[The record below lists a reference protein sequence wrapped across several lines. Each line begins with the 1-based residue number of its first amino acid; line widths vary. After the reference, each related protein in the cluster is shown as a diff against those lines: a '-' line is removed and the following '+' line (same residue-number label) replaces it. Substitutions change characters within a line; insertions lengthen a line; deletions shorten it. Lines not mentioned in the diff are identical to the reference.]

1 MKNSN
6 LLGKK
11 SSLFSDQPK
20 IHDKIGCEFKTQK
33 VALTFKIYSLPENP
47 KEVEENEEKI
57 EKDSKETEKKVEVT
71 KVSNRYEAL
80 VKASK
85 TVHHKDGDEEDD
97 EDDDEEEEEDCDWEW
112 DYGDGQEDNDQDDK
126 AEEVTSDYIE
136 VDVSPTEE
144 ITIPKLSLNPL
155 PPERLIRSSEEREK
169 SSEPP
174 DENEDSE
181 TGSYNY
187 VFYVR

>member
-33 VALTFKIYSLPENP
+33 VALTFIIFSLPEN
-47 KEVEENEEKI
+47 KEVEGNEEKI

-126 AEEVTSDYIE
+126 AEEVTSDYIGKQNFFQK
-136 VDVSPTEE
+136 
-144 ITIPKLSLNPL
+144 I
-155 PPERLIRSSEEREK
+155 
-169 SSEPP
+169 
-174 DENEDSE
+174 
-181 TGSYNY
+181 YFY
-187 VFYVR
+187 VFRLCIFAF

>member
-33 VALTFKIYSLPENP
+33 VALTFIIFSLPEN
-47 KEVEENEEKI
+47 KEVEGNEEKI

-97 EDDDEEEEEDCDWEW
+97 EDDDEDEEEDCDWEW
-112 DYGDGQEDNDQDDK
+112 DYGDGEEDNDK
-126 AEEVTSDYIE
+126 EERAEEVTSDYIG
-136 VDVSPTEE
+136 
-144 ITIPKLSLNPL
+144 KHFL
-155 PPERLIRSSEEREK
+155 
-169 SSEPP
+169 
-174 DENEDSE
+174 
-181 TGSYNY
+181 Y
-187 VFYVR
+187 VF